1 MIIDK
6 NAAFENHPETDA
18 PIRAVIVDVTEP
30 RQVDTKFGSKL
41 KFAIVF
47 ESELEKEPGTRW
59 VHWDHGYT
67 PSIDDKATLRKN
79 VEKML
84 GVPLPVPFDTESL
97 IGLPVKIIIE
107 HKHTDGKTYANITYY
122 GADKSASALK
132 PSGKFIRQ
140 RDKQKSDTGSSYS
153 KAAGAPEEKEDWRQT
168 KVHVGKFKGQQV
180 EDLDLAALT
189 ALITHWLPGVTAVSA
204 SPSAD
209 DKRLIRALQEAKKLM
224 EPAKEEELAF

>member
-6 NAAFENHPETDA
+6 NTSFENHPETDG

-30 RQVDTKFGSKL
+30 KTVDTKFGPKQ

-47 ESELEKEPGTRW
+47 ETEMVNKDGQHW
-59 VHWDHGYT
+59 AHWDHGYT
-67 PSIDDKATLRKN
+67 PSVDDRATLRKN

-84 GVPLPVPFDTESL
+84 GGPLPEPFDTESL
-97 IGLPVKIIIE
+97 IGVPVKIIIE
-107 HKHTDGKTYANITYY
+107 HKHTDGKEYANITYY

-140 RDKQKSDTGSSYS
+140 RDRQKSDTGSSYS
-153 KAAGAPEEKEDWRQT
+153 KAEGAPEGKEDWRAT

-180 EDLDLAALT
+180 EDLDMTAVT

-209 DKRLIRALQEAKKLM
+209 DRRLIRALQEVQNVMQATA
-224 EPAKEEELAF
+224 ESAF